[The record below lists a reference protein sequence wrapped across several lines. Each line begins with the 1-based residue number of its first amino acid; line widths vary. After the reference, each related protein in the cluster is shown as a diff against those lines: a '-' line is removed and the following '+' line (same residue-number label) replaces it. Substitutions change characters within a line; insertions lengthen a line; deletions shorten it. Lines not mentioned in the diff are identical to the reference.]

1 MEKGIGITRNKVLS
15 AAAGF
20 ALLAAALGF
29 WLHGRIPKLEYL
41 SLPDGTQAFYRSD
54 STVEPAGGFPHPR
67 KLIVDGDVFLRV
79 PAAADPLIVSSR
91 LLLLS
96 VSGESALRLTAY
108 SRETGEQVQVVCG
121 EVLARKHYASRFDQP
136 DQLAAGQ
143 MSMVNQ
149 TIDLME
155 KENFNPAEVT
165 PWAKSVGADAA
176 GLTCG
181 RSAAT

>member
-1 MEKGIGITRNKVLS
+1 MRYKVLP
-15 AAAGF
+15 AIAGI

-29 WLHGRIPKLEYL
+29 WLHGRIPERRHLR
-41 SLPDGTQAFYRSD
+41 LPDGTQAFYRSD
-54 STVEPAGGFPHPR
+54 STVEPAKGFPHPR

-96 VSGESALRLTAY
+96 VRGDSALRLTAY

-121 EVLARKHYASRFDQP
+121 DVLARKNYPSRFDEP
-136 DQLAAGQ
+136 DRLAAGQ

-155 KENFNPAEVT
+155 KENFKPGEVR
-165 PWAKSVGADAA
+165 PWAKSVGAEAA
-176 GLTCG
+176 GMKCG
-181 RSAAT
+181 AA